1 MKEGFHVI
9 DIQNLSHIYHQGS
22 ETEVRALNHINL
34 HIDDG
39 EHVAVLGRN
48 GCGKSTLAKHLNGLL
63 LPTEGVVMVDEY
75 DTRDEAHALD
85 ILQRVG
91 MVFQNPDNQLVAT
104 TVMEEIAFGPE
115 NLGLPR
121 EKILERLEE
130 ALHMVQMEDF
140 RDAMPHHLSG
150 GQKQRIA
157 IAGIIA
163 MRPQTIVFDEPTA
176 MLDPDGRSEVI
187 HTMLRLNKEEG
198 MTIVNITHFMEE
210 AVLADR
216 VIVMDDGDIVMQ
228 GTPRQIFTHVDE
240 LRALHLDVPPVTE
253 VAVRLH
259 EKYPFIPRDVLT
271 IDEMVDVLCH

>member
-1 MKEGFHVI
+1 MKEGSVVI
-9 DIQNLSHIYHQGS
+9 EVKNLSHIYHQGS
-22 ETEVRALNHINL
+22 DSEIRALNHINL
-34 HIDDG
+34 TIKDG
-39 EHVAVLGRN
+39 EHLAVLGRN

-63 LPTEGVVMVDEY
+63 LPTEGSVLVDEY
-75 DTRDEAHALD
+75 NTADEDHALD

-104 TVMEEIAFGPE
+104 TVLEEIAFGPE

-121 EKILERLEE
+121 DVIFERVDE
-130 ALHMVQMEDF
+130 ALKLVQMEDF
-140 RDAMPHHLSG
+140 REAMPHHLSG

-163 MRPQTIVFDEPTA
+163 MRPKTIVFDEPTA
-176 MLDPDGRSEVI
+176 MLDPDGRAEVI
-187 HTMLRLNKEEG
+187 GTMLRLNREEG
-198 MTIVNITHFMEE
+198 LTVVNITHFMEE

-216 VIVMDDGDIVMQ
+216 VVVMDDGDIVME
-228 GTPRQIFTHVDE
+228 GPPREIFTHVE
-240 LRALHLDVPPVTE
+240 KLRALHLDVPAITE
-253 VAVRLH
+253 TAVRLH

>member
-1 MKEGFHVI
+1 MI

-22 ETEVRALNHINL
+22 ETEVRALNHISL

-121 EKILERLEE
+121 EKILERVEE
-130 ALHMVQMEDF
+130 ALHMVQMEEF

>member
-1 MKEGFHVI
+1 MIMIDVKNLVHV
-9 DIQNLSHIYHQGS
+9 YHPDS
-22 ETEVRALNHINL
+22 DYEVLALDHINL
-34 HIDDG
+34 QIKDG

-63 LPTEGVVMVDEY
+63 LPSEGSVIVDGF
-75 DTRDEAHALD
+75 DTKDEMYALD

-104 TVMEEIAFGPE
+104 TVVEEVAFGPE

-121 EKILERLEE
+121 ETIWERVDE
-130 ALHMVQMEDF
+130 ALEMVQMSEF
-140 RDAMPHHLSG
+140 REAAPHHLSG
-150 GQKQRIA
+150 GQKQRLA

-163 MRPQTIVFDEPTA
+163 MRPKTLVFDEPTA

-187 HTMLRLNKEEG
+187 STMLRLNKEEG

-216 VIVMDDGDIVMQ
+216 VVVMDDGKIVME
-228 GTPRQIFTHVDE
+228 GTPREIFVHVEE
-240 LRALHLDVPPVTE
+240 LRKLHLDVPAMTE
-253 VAVRLH
+253 IAARLH
-259 EKYPFIPRDVLT
+259 EKFPFIPVDVLT
-271 IDEMVDVLCH
+271 IDEMVGVLCR

>member
-1 MKEGFHVI
+1 MIEINDLVHV
-9 DIQNLSHIYHQGS
+9 YHPG
-22 ETEVRALNHINL
+22 TELEVLALDHVSLRIN
-34 HIDDG
+34 DG

-63 LPTEGVVMVDEY
+63 LPSEGNVIVEGY
-75 DTRDEAHALD
+75 DTLDENNAL
-85 ILQRVG
+85 IIPQCVG

-104 TVMEEIAFGPE
+104 TVLEEVAFGPE

-121 EKILERLEE
+121 ETILERVDE
-130 ALHMVQMEDF
+130 ALKMVQMEDF
-140 RDAMPHHLSG
+140 REAMPHHLSG

-163 MRPQTIVFDEPTA
+163 MRTHTIVFDEPTA

-187 HTMLRLNKEEG
+187 RTMLRLNKEEG
-198 MTIVNITHFMEE
+198 LTIVNITHFMEE

-216 VIVMDDGDIVMQ
+216 VVVMDNGRVVME
-228 GTPRQIFTHVDE
+228 GTPREIFTHVDE
-240 LRALHLDVPPVTE
+240 LRALHLDVPAMTE
-253 VAVRLH
+253 IAGRLH
-259 EKYPFIPRDVLT
+259 EKYPQIPQDILT

>member
-121 EKILERLEE
+121 EKILERVEE

-259 EKYPFIPRDVLT
+259 KKYPFIPRDVLT

>member
-1 MKEGFHVI
+1 MI
-9 DIQNLSHIYHQGS
+9 AINNLTHIYHPG
-22 ETEVRALNHINL
+22 TENEVCALSDITL
-34 HIDDG
+34 RIEDG
-39 EHVAVLGRN
+39 EHIAVLGRN

-63 LPTEGVVMVDEY
+63 LPTSGTVMVDGF
-75 DTRDEAHALD
+75 DTADEDHALD

-104 TVMEEIAFGPE
+104 TVLEEVAFGPE

-121 EKILERLEE
+121 EKIYERVDE
-130 ALHMVQMEDF
+130 ALRLVQMEAF

-176 MLDPDGRSEVI
+176 MLDPDGRAEVI
-187 HTMLRLNKEEG
+187 STMLRLNKEEG
-198 MTIVNITHFMEE
+198 LTVVNITHFMEE

-216 VIVMDDGDIVMQ
+216 VLVMDDGKVVME
-228 GTPRQIFTHVDE
+228 GTPREIFTHVEE
-240 LRALHLDVPPVTE
+240 LRALHLDVPQVTE
-253 VAVRLH
+253 IAVRLH
-259 EKYPFIPRDVLT
+259 ENYSFIPRDVLT
-271 IDEMVDVLCH
+271 IEEMVDVLCR